1 MKEYL
6 GDNTPSCMG
15 SVTTGEMIS
24 TGMEMNNEAIIKEIN
39 DNLNPK
45 KCFVGTMA
53 IDPENSTRTYLYTL
67 YGKITNNKKGNRR
80 KWKNVIIGIYP
91 LIRHLKWKPL
101 C

>member
-53 IDPENSTRTYLYTL
+53 IDPETGNTVPGPTYTCY
-67 YGKITNNKKGNRR
+67 
-80 KWKNVIIGIYP
+80 IG
-91 LIRHLKWKPL
+91 R
-101 C
+101 